1 MRIGELILGT
11 LSRAPST
18 DASAHADP
26 VYAPGEE
33 LAVLRDAFAN
43 LSALV
48 AGKRVADFGCGTG
61 EQAIALARD
70 EGCDVV
76 GIDSNPATLAR
87 ANARATLARAN
98 ARAAGQPLKGSVRFV
113 ESVTPDLAGTFDV
126 VISQNAMEH
135 FPDPDS
141 IVALM
146 TRLVRPGGVMLVT
159 FGPPWYSPFGSHMHY
174 FCKVP
179 WLNLLFS
186 ERTVMKVRSRYRS
199 DGAQRYV
206 DVESGL
212 NRMSL
217 AKFER
222 VIANAGVQAK
232 HSQYACV
239 KGLDFLG
246 KIPVVRELFVNQV
259 SCVLAPFRATRV
271 PAHVLE
277 TVAHR

>member
-11 LSRAPST
+11 LSHAPSSE
-18 DASAHADP
+18 ASIHVDP
-26 VYAPGEE
+26 SYAPGQE
-33 LAVLRDAFAN
+33 LAILREAFTN
-43 LSALV
+43 LSSLV

-76 GIDSNPATLAR
+76 GIDT
-87 ANARATLARAN
+87 NAATLARAN
-98 ARAAGQPLKGSVRFV
+98 ARAAGQSLKGRVRFV
-113 ESVTPDLAGTFDV
+113 ERVTADLDGTFDV

-135 FPDPDS
+135 FPDPEA
-141 IVALM
+141 IVGLM
-146 TRLVRPGGVMLVT
+146 ARLVRPGGVLLVT
-159 FGPPWYSPFGSHMHY
+159 FGPPWYAPFGSHMHY

-186 ERTVMKVRSRYRS
+186 ERTVMSVRSRYRS

-212 NRMSL
+212 NQMSL

-222 VIANAGVQAK
+222 VVANAGVQTK
-232 HSQYACV
+232 HRHYGCV

-259 SCVLAPFRATRV
+259 TCVLSPLRAAGYSV
-271 PAHVLE
+271 HAVE
-277 TVAHR
+277 THSL

>member
-1 MRIGELILGT
+1 LFGLALENDMRIGELILST
-11 LSRAPST
+11 LSSAPSS

-26 VYAPGEE
+26 VYLPGEE
-33 LAVLRDAFAN
+33 LAVLRHEFPD
-43 LSALV
+43 LSTLV

-87 ANARATLARAN
+87 ANARA
-98 ARAAGQPLKGSVRFV
+98 AAQPVKGRVRFV
-113 ESVTPDLAGTFDV
+113 EGVTPDIEGTFDV

-135 FPDPDS
+135 FPDPDQVVS
-141 IVALM
+141 LM
-146 TRLVRPGGVMLVT
+146 TRLVRPGGVLLVT
-159 FGPPWYSPFGSHMHY
+159 FGPPWYAPFGSHMHY

-186 ERTVMKVRSRYRS
+186 ERTVMNVRSRYRN
-199 DGAQRYV
+199 DGARRYV

-212 NRMSL
+212 NQMSL

-222 VIANAGVQAK
+222 VVARAGVQVR
-232 HSQYACV
+232 HRHYGCV

-246 KIPVVRELFVNQV
+246 KLPVVRELFVNQV
-259 SCVLAPFRATRV
+259 SCVLETTCVPVPQYRSTRL
-271 PAHVLE
+271 AS
-277 TVAHR
+277 

>member
-1 MRIGELILGT
+1 MRMGELILGM
-11 LSRAPST
+11 LSRAPSSE
-18 DASAHADP
+18 ASVHADP
-26 VYAPGEE
+26 SYAPGEE
-33 LAVLRDAFAN
+33 LAVLHREFPGF
-43 LSALV
+43 SALV

-87 ANARATLARAN
+87 AKE
-98 ARAAGQPLKGSVRFV
+98 RAAGQPVTGSVRFV
-113 ESVTPDLAGTFDV
+113 ESVTPDLEGAFDV

-135 FPDPDS
+135 FPDPDD

-146 TRLVRPGGVMLVT
+146 KRLIRPDGVLLVT
-159 FGPPWYSPFGSHMHY
+159 FGPPWYAPFGSHMHY

-186 ERTVMKVRSRYRS
+186 ERTVMSVRSRYRS
-199 DGAQRYV
+199 DGARRYV

-212 NRMSL
+212 NQMSL

-222 VIANAGVQAK
+222 VIAAAGVVMK
-232 HSQYACV
+232 HRHYSCV
-239 KGLDFLG
+239 KGVNVLAD
-246 KIPVVRELFVNQV
+246 IPVLRELFVNHV
-259 SCVLAPFRATRV
+259 SCVLGV
-271 PAHVLE
+271 PGAAEAAEVR
-277 TVAHR
+277 TA

>member
-1 MRIGELILGT
+1 MPLGEFVLSR
-11 LSRAPST
+11 LSRAPSDET
-18 DASAHADP
+18 DAAHSDP
-26 VYAPGEE
+26 AYAPGEE
-33 LAVLRDAFAN
+33 LAILRREFPDF
-43 LSALV
+43 SALV

-87 ANARATLARAN
+87 AKARAEGRPLAGRV
-98 ARAAGQPLKGSVRFV
+98 QFV
-113 ESVTPDLAGTFDV
+113 ERVTPDLEGTFDV

-135 FPDPDS
+135 YPDPDQV
-141 IVALM
+141 VALM
-146 TRLVRPGGVMLVT
+146 TRLIRPDGVLVVT
-159 FGPPWYSPFGSHMHY
+159 FGPPWYAPFGSHMHY
-174 FCKVP
+174 FCTVP

-186 ERTVMKVRSRYRS
+186 ERTVMRVRSRYRS

-222 VIANAGVQAK
+222 VVAGAGVQMK
-232 HSQYACV
+232 FRRYRCV

-259 SCVLAPFRATRV
+259 SCVLCLPREARAQAAARS
-271 PAHVLE
+271 A
-277 TVAHR
+277 

>member
-11 LSRAPST
+11 LSRAPSPEL
-18 DASAHADP
+18 SAHVDP
-26 VYAPGEE
+26 SYAPGEE
-33 LAVLRDAFAN
+33 LAVLRRAFADF
-43 LSALV
+43 SALV

-87 ANARATLARAN
+87 AH
-98 ARAAGQPLKGSVRFV
+98 ARAAGQAVKGSVRFV
-113 ESVTPDLAGTFDV
+113 ERVTPDLEGTFDV

-146 TRLVRPGGVMLVT
+146 RRLVRAGGVLLVT
-159 FGPPWYSPFGSHMHY
+159 FGPPWYAPFGSHMHY

-186 ERTVMKVRSRYRS
+186 ERTVMSVRSRYRS
-199 DGAQRYV
+199 DGARRYV

-212 NRMSL
+212 NQMSL

-222 VIANAGVQAK
+222 VIANAGVQMR
-232 HSQYACV
+232 HRHYGCV

-246 KIPVVRELFVNQV
+246 KLPVVRELFVNQV
-259 SCVLAPFRATRV
+259 SCVLATTSEPV
-271 PAHVLE
+271 PRYRSTPLAS
-277 TVAHR
+277 

>member
-11 LSRAPST
+11 LSRAPSSE
-18 DASAHADP
+18 ASAPVDP
-26 VYAPGEE
+26 SYLPGEE
-33 LAVLRDAFAN
+33 LAVLRREFADF
-43 LSALV
+43 SVLV

-87 ANARATLARAN
+87 AK

-113 ESVTPDLAGTFDV
+113 ERVTRDLEGTFDV

-135 FPDPDS
+135 FPDPDH

-146 TRLVRPGGVMLVT
+146 TRLVRPGGMLLVT
-159 FGPPWYSPFGSHMHY
+159 FGPPWYAPFGSHMHY

-186 ERTVMKVRSRYRS
+186 ERTVMSVRSRYRS
-199 DGAQRYV
+199 DGARRYV

-212 NRMSL
+212 NQMSL

-222 VIANAGVQAK
+222 VVANAGVQMR
-232 HSQYACV
+232 HHHYGCV

-246 KIPVVRELFVNQV
+246 KLPVVRELFVNQV
-259 SCVLAPFRATRV
+259 SCVLATTSAPV
-271 PAHVLE
+271 PRYRSTPLAS
-277 TVAHR
+277 